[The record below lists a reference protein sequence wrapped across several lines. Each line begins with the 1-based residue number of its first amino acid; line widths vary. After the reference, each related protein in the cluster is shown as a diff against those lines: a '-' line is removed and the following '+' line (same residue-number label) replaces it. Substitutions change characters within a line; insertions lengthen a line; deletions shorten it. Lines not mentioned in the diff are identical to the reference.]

1 MSKVYKVKKL
11 FLGHISIRSHI
22 VKKQLEKKAG
32 IIIDY
37 NGRKMTLSYE
47 QLKKGKQLTR
57 EEFQSKFS
65 NTTYKLYDFPFIPDE
80 MNKEIR
86 R

>member
-1 MSKVYKVKKL
+1 MRNYKIKKL
-11 FLGHISIRSHI
+11 FLGHASIRSHI

-37 NGRKMTLSYE
+37 NGRKMTLNYE

-57 EEFQSKFS
+57 EEFQSKF
-65 NTTYKLYDFPFIPDE
+65 NDKVYKLYDFLFVPDE
-80 MNKEIR
+80 MNKEVR
-86 R
+86 K